1 MRQAVASALL
11 VICFTPQMSALQ
23 SRGGTGA
30 GSPAN
35 RACSL
40 LTKERVLKTTPYKD
54 TSFLFL
60 IEPNGDI
67 LGTSGS
73 ACEYG
78 AIGLQIDPFTPAR
91 LEELR
96 QKSGKDW
103 VAVSGVGDG
112 AYFRAN
118 GTTYAE
124 LYVRVG
130 THTMTIPD
138 ERPHWYNARGHEA
151 ERHRVGQY
159 PRAGAPVRSI
169 LSPSPLSY

>member
-130 THTMTIPD
+130 THTMTIQMSGPAGTT
-138 ERPHWYNARGHEA
+138 PEA
-151 ERHRVGQY
+151 MKPNVI
-159 PRAGAPVRSI
+159 ALANI
-169 LSPSPLSY
+169 LVPELR